1 MLKVVLIIVATE
13 KPGRMIGD
21 YGKCWSIEALSGNL
35 KSRGFYLESTHMKNR
50 GRMDKLMGL
59 LMIAVV

>member
-1 MLKVVLIIVATE
+1 MV
-13 KPGRMIGD
+13 
-21 YGKCWSIEALSGNL
+21 SEALSGNL